1 MRWYFITIMSVC
13 IVWPTLAETES
24 IPDCA
29 ELLRNRCQSCHYLER
44 VCSQVGEK
52 PNRRWKTILKRMV
65 KVHGAEVSAE
75 EQEFLLHCLSTPAPD
90 IKKECEK

>member
-1 MRWYFITIMSVC
+1 MRWYLGLVVSVPL
-13 IVWPTLAETES
+13 IWPVLAETNP

-29 ELLRNRCQSCHYLER
+29 EILQNRCQSCHYLAR

-52 PNRRWKTILKRMV
+52 SKRRWKTTLKRMV
-65 KVHGAEVSAE
+65 NIHGAEVSAE
-75 EQEFLLHCLSTPAPD
+75 ELKSLLNCLATPTPD